1 MNKYLAAAT
10 AACLWV
16 APWGMSSA
24 LAQEA
29 ACAGEITAAQDH
41 FASGTFNRGEAMRD
55 IIRLRGC
62 VGTPAILRQLG
73 CQKV

>member
-24 LAQEA
+24 LVQEA

-41 FASGTFNRGEAMRD
+41 FASGTFNRGEAMLDSGVVSGRRRSV
-55 IIRLRGC
+55 I
-62 VGTPAILRQLG
+62 AH
-73 CQKV
+73 